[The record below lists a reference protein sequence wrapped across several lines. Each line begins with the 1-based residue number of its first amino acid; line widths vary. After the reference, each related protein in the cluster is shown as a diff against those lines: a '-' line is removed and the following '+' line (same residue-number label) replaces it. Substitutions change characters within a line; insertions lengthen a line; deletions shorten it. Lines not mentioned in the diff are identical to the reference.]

1 MSSESK
7 SDMRLVDTHTHLYLE
22 QFDEDREDM
31 MQRAL
36 AADVREMYLPNIDS
50 NSIKAMLRMEAAY
63 PERCFAMMGLHP
75 CSVGENYR
83 EELAIVREW
92 LEKRPFCAV
101 GEIGI
106 DLHWDTTFRQQQE
119 ESFLTQC
126 EWAKKMDIPIVIHTR
141 KATQVVIDLVREVK
155 DERLRGIFHCFGGTL
170 QEAQAIIELGFHVG
184 IGGVLTFKKAG
195 LDKVMEAVDLEHVVL
210 ETDSPYLA
218 PVPHRGKRNESAYV
232 RLVAEKLAEVKGI
245 PLEQVAEV
253 TSANADKIFAAKNKR
268 LSPQALH
275 ENQ

>member
-50 NSIKAMLRMEAAY
+50 NSIEAMLRMEAAY

>member
-50 NSIKAMLRMEAAY
+50 NSIEAMLRMEAAY

-126 EWAKKMDIPIVIHTR
+126 EWAKKMDIPIVIHIR

>member
-1 MSSESK
+1 MSSEAK
-7 SDMRLVDTHTHLYLE
+7 SDMRLVDTHTHLYLKE
-22 QFDEDREDM
+22 FDEDRDEM
-31 MQRAL
+31 IQRAL
-36 AADVREMYLPNIDS
+36 AADVQEMYLPNIDS
-50 NSIKAMLRMEAAY
+50 SSIEAMLRMEAAY
-63 PERCFAMMGLHP
+63 PEHCFAMMGLHP

-83 EELAIVREW
+83 DELAIVREW

-101 GEIGI
+101 GEIGM
-106 DLHWDTTFRQQQE
+106 DLHWDTTFRKQQE

-141 KATQVVIDLVREVK
+141 KATKEVIDLVREVK

-170 QEAQAIIELGFHVG
+170 EEAQAIIGLGFHVG

-195 LDKVMEAVDLEHVVL
+195 LDKVLEAVDLEHVVL

-232 RLVAEKLAEVKGI
+232 RLVAEKLADVKGI
-245 PLEQVAEV
+245 TPEKVAEV
-253 TSANADKIFAAKNKR
+253 TSANADKIFAAKNKP
-268 LSPQALH
+268 LAPQAQR